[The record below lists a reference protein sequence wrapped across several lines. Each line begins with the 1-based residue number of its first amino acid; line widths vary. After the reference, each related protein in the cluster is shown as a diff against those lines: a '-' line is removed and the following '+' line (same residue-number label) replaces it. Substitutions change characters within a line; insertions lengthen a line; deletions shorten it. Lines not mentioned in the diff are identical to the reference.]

1 MTPGRKTLPASIIL
15 IQILP
20 QVQAIRMQAVQ
31 ETILPNSQKQTT
43 MLQVSMIQTVLLPSK
58 VPKTV
63 VNLAQ
68 QTNITANNVKFLKRL
83 PF

>member
-1 MTPGRKTLPASIIL
+1 MTPGRKTLLASIIL

-31 ETILPNSQKQTT
+31 ETILPNSQKQTA